1 MQTNQEREQG
11 DFSMKRRAFA
21 VTVVMFLTAFAAQ
34 ADDLVQIHGFGGW
47 SYGRSQDLSF
57 LGASTKGNADN
68 AQFALNLTSKP
79 YERLTIVAQA
89 NLRSSQA
96 NEVDLDYAFAEWVAS
111 ERIKLRIGRVKHPLG
126 LYGEVYDVGTVRPF
140 QYLPRSIYG
149 EDGFTAKAY
158 NGAGLTGVVRRAG
171 WELQYDVYGG
181 EIDGDY
187 AIPLPP
193 TATAVVDLNASSF
206 RNIGFRY
213 RDVIGGRL
221 QASTPVK
228 GLLIGASAYRAKDD
242 FITTT
247 THFEVNRTV
256 IIGSAEYAR
265 GPFVARA
272 EWGRG
277 ESETL
282 HVHEGGYVE
291 ASWLVTPKWQ
301 LAARFD
307 TLDFTPIA
315 FTNAFRAPLDQ
326 LKDHQDTAIG
336 VNYWLTSNLVLRAN
350 YHMTEGNRFLHPDTV
365 RELQSA
371 VAAGRLDS
379 DSSAL
384 IIGAQFSF

>member
-1 MQTNQEREQG
+1 
-11 DFSMKRRAFA
+11 MKRNALAVLIVFFA
-21 VTVVMFLTAFAAQ
+21 AFAAQ
-34 ADDLVQIHGFGGW
+34 ADELVQIHGFGGW

-68 AQFALNLTSKP
+68 AQFALNVTAEP
-79 YERLTIVAQA
+79 YERLNIVAQA
-89 NLRSSQA
+89 NLRSTQA

-111 ERIKLRIGRVKHPLG
+111 DRVKLRIGRVKHPLG

-158 NGAGLTGVVRRAG
+158 NGAGLTGLLRRGG
-171 WELQYDVYGG
+171 WELQWDVYGG

-187 AIPLPP
+187 SIPLPP
-193 TATAVVDLNASSF
+193 PATAVGVNLDGTSF
-206 RNIGFRY
+206 RNLGFRY

-242 FITTT
+242 FITSTN
-247 THFEVNRTV
+247 HYEVNRTV
-256 IIGSAEYAR
+256 IIGSAEYAH

-277 ESETL
+277 DSENL
-282 HVHEGGYVE
+282 HVHEGGYAE
-291 ASWLVTPKWQ
+291 ASYLVTPKWQ
-301 LAARFD
+301 LAARYD

-315 FTNAFRAPLDQ
+315 FPNSFLGTLSQ
-326 LKDHQDTAIG
+326 LKDHEDIAVG
-336 VNYWLTSNLVLRAN
+336 VNYWLTSNFVIRAN
-350 YHMTEGNRFLHPDTV
+350 YHMTEGNRFQHPDTL
-365 RELQSA
+365 RQLQTA
-371 VAAGRLDS
+371 IAAGQLDS
-379 DSSAL
+379 KSSAL
-384 IIGAQFSF
+384 IVGAQFSF